1 MFKTDYVRR
10 VYEKAVLK
18 NPEQKEFL
26 QAVTEVFESLE
37 PVLITNDIYEKHAI
51 LERMVEPERFI
62 RFRVTWVDD
71 SGKVHVNR
79 GFRVQFSSAIGPYKG
94 GLRFHPTVNAS
105 VVKFLGF
112 EQVLKNALTS
122 LPMGGAKGGSD
133 FDPKGKSEIEVM
145 HFCQSFMVELSRHIG
160 QFTDVPAGD
169 IGVGSREIGYMYG
182 QFKRLRNEASGVLSG
197 KGLEYGGS
205 LVRNEATGYGL
216 CYYVAEAMKLLRQDT
231 FEGKTVCVSGSGN
244 VAVFAAEKAQ
254 SLGAKVVTMSDSS
267 GWVHDKNGIDV
278 ELMKHIK
285 FTDRA
290 RISEYAVA
298 RGCDYHDGSS
308 VWSVPCDI
316 ALPCATENELCEED
330 AELLIANGCRV
341 VAEGA
346 NMPCT
351 PQAVDLFLKNGVVYG
366 PGKAAN
372 AGGVAV
378 SGLEMAQNSM
388 RMAWSFAKV
397 DATLLRIMRGIVN
410 TSLEAAARFGL
421 EGNLMAGA
429 NIAGFEK
436 VSTAMIAQGISY

>member
-1 MFKTDYVRR
+1 
-10 VYEKAVLK
+10 
-18 NPEQKEFL
+18 
-26 QAVTEVFESLE
+26 
-37 PVLITNDIYEKHAI
+37 
-51 LERMVEPERFI
+51 
-62 RFRVTWVDD
+62 
-71 SGKVHVNR
+71 
-79 GFRVQFSSAIGPYKG
+79 
-94 GLRFHPTVNAS
+94 
-105 VVKFLGF
+105 
-112 EQVLKNALTS
+112 
-122 LPMGGAKGGSD
+122 
-133 FDPKGKSEIEVM
+133 
-145 HFCQSFMVELSRHIG
+145 
-160 QFTDVPAGD
+160 
-169 IGVGSREIGYMYG
+169 
-182 QFKRLRNEASGVLSG
+182 
-197 KGLEYGGS
+197 
-205 LVRNEATGYGL
+205 
-216 CYYVAEAMKLLRQDT
+216 
-231 FEGKTVCVSGSGN
+231 
-244 VAVFAAEKAQ
+244 
-254 SLGAKVVTMSDSS
+254 MSDSA
-267 GWVHDKNGIDV
+267 GWVYDKNGIDV

-290 RISEYAVA
+290 RISEYAAA

-308 VWSVPCDI
+308 VWSIPCDI

-330 AELLIANGCRV
+330 AELLLANGCRV

-351 PQAVDLFLKNGVVYG
+351 PQAVDLFLKNGIIYG

-421 EGNLMAGA
+421 DGNLMAGA